1 MQNIE
6 IDDLLREL
14 DECEESEVVSVGA
27 ESFLWLSAIGL
38 HVNDHIIGY
47 ITCERV

>member
-1 MQNIE
+1 MGAVGALLGSSSNWSKQFMQNIE

-27 ESFLWLSAIGL
+27 ESFI
-38 HVNDHIIGY
+38 
-47 ITCERV
+47 

>member
-27 ESFLWLSAIGL
+27 ESFIWGWAIN
-38 HVNDHIIGY
+38 VY
-47 ITCERV
+47 S